1 MRTLFAVTL
10 ALVACAPLAAAA
22 QQKASGH
29 FRLGESRVDVKHAIA
44 VFVPADQ
51 VDQTDNVYLYLSA
64 RPLDVA
70 PVLQA
75 FDPDDGLREQ
85 DAADAGYVRLCIS
98 ADGSECGGYFRRR
111 DPDEN
116 FSTSGYGELQLERNT
131 RERITGR
138 WVLAE
143 PEDFMGR
150 ETYDYD
156 LRFDVAIAPTPGS
169 ALPAG
174 GGEPGEAYRA
184 WARAI
189 AAGDIATL
197 RRMMGE
203 DAEWQLPRDN
213 PIRVKETLKSLRDG
227 QPLDPEVLRGRL
239 QGDRATLWVRGVDR
253 DDLPQS
259 GRVSM
264 QRTRDGWR
272 FVDDALEVVAE

>member
-1 MRTLFAVTL
+1 MRTLLAATL
-10 ALVACAPLAAAA
+10 ALAACAPLAATA

-64 RPLDVA
+64 EPLDLA
-70 PVLQA
+70 PVLEA
-75 FDPDDGLREQ
+75 FDPDDGLSDQ
-85 DAADAGYVRLCIS
+85 DAADAGYVRLCIT

-116 FSTSGYGELQLERNT
+116 FSTSGYGTLQLERNT

-156 LRFDVAIAPTPGS
+156 LRFDVAIAPTPGT

-189 AAGDIATL
+189 ASGDIPTL

-203 DAEWQLPRDN
+203 NAEWQLPRDN
-213 PIRVKETLKSLRDG
+213 PIRVKETLKELRDG

>member
-1 MRTLFAVTL
+1 MRTLLVASL
-10 ALVACAPLAAAA
+10 ALAACAPLAATA

-29 FRLGESRVDVKHAIA
+29 FRLGESRVDVKHVIA
-44 VFVPADQ
+44 VFVQADQ
-51 VDQTDNVYLYLSA
+51 VDQSDNVHLYLSA
-64 RPLDVA
+64 SPLDVT
-70 PVLQA
+70 PLLEA
-75 FDPDDGLREQ
+75 FDPDDGIREQ
-85 DAADAGYVRLCIS
+85 DAADAGYVRLCIT
-98 ADGSECGGYFRRR
+98 ADGGECGGYFSRR

-156 LRFDVAIAPTPGS
+156 LRFDVAIAPTPGT

-174 GGEPGEAYRA
+174 GGEPGQAYRA

-189 AAGDIATL
+189 ASGDIATL

-203 DAEWQLPRDN
+203 DGEWQLPRDN

-239 QGDRATLWVRGVDR
+239 HGDRATLWVRGVDR

>member
-1 MRTLFAVTL
+1 MRTLLAVTL
-10 ALVACAPLAAAA
+10 ALAAFTPMGAAA
-22 QQKASGH
+22 QAKASGH
-29 FRLGESRVDVKHAIA
+29 FRLGESRVDVKHVIA

-51 VDQTDNVYLYLSA
+51 MDQADNVHLYLSA
-64 RPLDVA
+64 QPLDVA
-70 PVLQA
+70 PLLQA

-85 DAADAGYVRLCIS
+85 DAADAGYVRLCIT
-98 ADGSECGGYFRRR
+98 ADGGECGGYFSRR
-111 DPDEN
+111 DPTES

-131 RERITGR
+131 PQRVTGR
-138 WVLAE
+138 WLLAE

-156 LRFDVAIAPTPGS
+156 LKFDVAISPTPGT
-169 ALPAG
+169 ALPSG

-189 AAGDIATL
+189 TAGDVATL
-197 RRMMGE
+197 RRMLGE
-203 DAEWQLPRDN
+203 DGEWRLPRDN
-213 PIRVKETLKSLRDG
+213 PIRVKETLKELRDG
-227 QPLDPEVLRGRL
+227 QPIDPEVLRGRVH
-239 QGDRATLWVRGVDR
+239 GDRATLWVRGVDR
-253 DDLPQS
+253 DELPQS